1 MCDFWSAGGA
11 REDVAAGVAATRRRA
26 STTGATTPSEMAWR
40 CIFALPSA
48 VADDAEPSD
57 KVAED
62 SPKRRF

>member
-1 MCDFWSAGGA
+1 
-11 REDVAAGVAATRRRA
+11 VAATRRRA

-48 VADDAEPSD
+48 VADDAESSD
-57 KVAED
+57 KVAKD